1 MYVCMYKHQ
10 MVQHKILIT
19 SEVKYRNNV
28 TNIETTLEIWEQCQ
42 KYENI
47 VKIMGKCLNYG
58 SNVKI
63 MGILLK
69 LWE

>member
-1 MYVCMYKHQ
+1 

-28 TNIETTLEIWEQCQ
+28 TNMETTLEIWEQCQ

-63 MGILLK
+63 MGC
-69 LWE
+69 